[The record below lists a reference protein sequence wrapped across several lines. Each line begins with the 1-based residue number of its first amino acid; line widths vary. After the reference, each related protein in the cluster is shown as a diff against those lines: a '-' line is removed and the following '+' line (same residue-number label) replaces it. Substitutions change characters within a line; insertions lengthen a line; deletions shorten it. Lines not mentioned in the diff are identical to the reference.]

1 MLHSFLSR
9 EPTMREVYYD
19 IETQK
24 SAAEVGGWQNTRLM
38 RISVAVTWSEADGF
52 RRWREDEAQQ
62 LISYLQAHDRVIS
75 FNGDGFDSKVLSLY
89 GDISQI
95 KRKSLDLATSLKR
108 NLGHRIR
115 LDAIAQ
121 PTLGKGK
128 TANGLTALRW
138 WKEGKVEMIAD
149 YCQQDVQVLVDL
161 MKFARSNGYL
171 RYLDL
176 SGNERMV
183 YIKP

>member
-1 MLHSFLSR
+1 VG
-9 EPTMREVYYD
+9 EVYYD

-24 SAAEVGGWQNTRLM
+24 SAAEVGGWQNTHLM
-38 RISVAVTWSEADGF
+38 RISVAVTWSEKDGF
-52 RRWREDEAQQ
+52 RRWQEGEASE
-62 LISYLQAHDRVIS
+62 LISYLSTHDHIIS
-75 FNGDGFDSKVLSLY
+75 FNGDGFDSKVLSAY
-89 GDISQI
+89 GDVAEIS
-95 KRKSLDLATSLKR
+95 RRSLDLATALKR

-115 LDAIAQ
+115 LESVAQ

-128 TANGLTALRW
+128 TANGLMALRW
-138 WKEGKVEMIAD
+138 WKEGKTELIAD

-161 MKFARSNGYL
+161 MKFARNNGYL

-183 YIKP
+183 YLKP

>member
-1 MLHSFLSR
+1 V
-9 EPTMREVYYD
+9 TEVYYD

-38 RISVAVTWSEADGF
+38 RISVAVTWSEKDGF
-52 RRWREDEAQQ
+52 RRWQEGDASE
-62 LISYLQAHDRVIS
+62 LISYLSAHDHIIS
-75 FNGDGFDSKVLSLY
+75 FNGDGFDSKVLSAY
-89 GDISQI
+89 GDVAEIG
-95 KRKSLDLATSLKR
+95 RRSLDLATTLKR

-115 LDAIAQ
+115 LESVAQ

-138 WKEGKVEMIAD
+138 WKEGKIELIAD

-183 YIKP
+183 HLKP